1 MMTDNSK
8 IGCLKDEAIK
18 LYYPI
23 TKNAF
28 HKYEEDC
35 NFTLTDASGKKLLII
50 SHSKKYCPKETKMY
64 F

>member
-1 MMTDNSK
+1 MSNKFGGGYRFVMMTDNST

-50 SHSKKYCPKETKMY
+50 KI
-64 F
+64 

>member
-1 MMTDNSK
+1 MSNKFGGGYRFVMMTDNST
-8 IGCLKDEAIK
+8 IRCLKDETIK

-50 SHSKKYCPKETKMY
+50 KI
-64 F
+64 

>member
-8 IGCLKDEAIK
+8 IGCLKDEARK

-50 SHSKKYCPKETKMY
+50 KI
-64 F
+64 